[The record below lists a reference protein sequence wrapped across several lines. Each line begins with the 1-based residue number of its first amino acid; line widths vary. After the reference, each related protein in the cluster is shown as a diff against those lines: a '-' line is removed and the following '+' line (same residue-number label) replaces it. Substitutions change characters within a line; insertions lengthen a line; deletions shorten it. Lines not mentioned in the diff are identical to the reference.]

1 MNRQVNK
8 NKKKYKNKVN
18 KQIKN
23 KINEFMNYVPIK
35 SALLAETLINK

>member
-8 NKKKYKNKVN
+8 NKKIYKNKVN

-23 KINEFMNYVPIK
+23 KINEFMNYVPK
-35 SALLAETLINK
+35 KVPS